1 MAEVT
6 PQTQGNLTDDDKL
19 WALLSWIFA
28 PIVPIIVL
36 LLEDKKARPFIKY
49 NAIQALVL
57 SVVGYVVSSI
67 LSFVVVGCF
76 IGLAVLVYMIYLAI
90 QSYQGK
96 WVTVPV
102 VTDFCKSQGWIEGA
116 A

>member
-1 MAEVT
+1 MAEVN
-6 PQTQGNLTDDDKL
+6 PQPQGNLTDDDKL

-28 PIVPIIVL
+28 PLVPIIVL

-49 NAIQALVL
+49 NAVQALVL
-57 SVVGYVVSSI
+57 SVVGYVVSSV
-67 LSFVVVGCF
+67 LSFVVIGCF
-76 IGLAVLVYMIYLAI
+76 IGLAVLIYIIVLAI

-102 VTDFCKSQGWIEGA
+102 ITDFCKSQGWID
-116 A
+116 